1 MTSMTSANQT
11 RSLLKAV
18 PYFQTLDDNALET
31 VVQEI
36 LTRHYSP
43 GEIIFLEGEAGSGL
57 HIVVRG
63 LCRIYYLSS
72 EGREYTVHALGPG
85 DFCNEVS
92 AVDGGPNPA
101 NMAAIEDSTVW
112 VLSQEALKRLRQ
124 QYPALNEVIINNL
137 AAHCRQLVRQVYNLS
152 FRSVTGR
159 LAHFLLEQA
168 EKSDELS
175 RQHWTH
181 DDIAAHLGTV
191 REMVSRSF
199 RELQATGL
207 IAVNRHRIEIVDK
220 AGLEELI

>member
-1 MTSMTSANQT
+1 MTSIIPPNQT
-11 RSLLKAV
+11 KSLLKAV

-31 VVQEI
+31 VIQEI
-36 LTRHYSP
+36 LTRHYGA
-43 GEIIFLEGEAGSGL
+43 GEIIFLEGDTGSGL
-57 HIVVRG
+57 HIVVQG

-72 EGREYTVHALGPG
+72 EGREYTVHTLGPG

-101 NMAAIEDSTVW
+101 NMAAVQDSTVW
-112 VLSQEALKRLRQ
+112 VLSREALSRLRQ
-124 QYPALNEVIINNL
+124 RYPLLNEVIINNL
-137 AAHCRQLVRQVYNLS
+137 AAHCRHLVRQIYNLS

-168 EKSDELS
+168 EKSNELS

-199 RELQATGL
+199 RELQEARL
-207 IAVNRHRIEIVDK
+207 IVVNRHRIEIVDK
-220 AGLEELI
+220 AGLEELV